1 MSRIRRPALMAGLV
15 LTAFAI
21 AACAPPAPPAM
32 PSLGQ
37 GVLRV
42 GSEISPGVYSS
53 PADGHAD
60 YAARLDGN
68 QDIISNQYADRVL
81 IEVKPTDTYVELDG
95 TFLGY
100 QPRPITPP
108 PAGGIDVDGTWVVN
122 TEVTPGTYRLL
133 PTDGSAYWARLGDAN
148 GDNILANDYQN
159 GQTYIT
165 VQPGDFAVELSGRLM
180 PA

>member
-60 YAARLDGN
+60 YAAR
-68 QDIISNQYADRVL
+68 
-81 IEVKPTDTYVELDG
+81 
-95 TFLGY
+95 
-100 QPRPITPP
+100 
-108 PAGGIDVDGTWVVN
+108 
-122 TEVTPGTYRLL
+122 
-133 PTDGSAYWARLGDAN
+133 
-148 GDNILANDYQN
+148 
-159 GQTYIT
+159 
-165 VQPGDFAVELSGRLM
+165 
-180 PA
+180 